1 MKNFELDSKIIWR
14 RSADIGIDQ
23 AFYPSFYK
31 DIIKRESFFK
41 ENFKV
46 EIANAD
52 VEKLKNIFIPLY
64 MEEVA
69 SREDFTLNKENII
82 SQITEKITKNNH
94 YKFLFVFDKE
104 EAVTAILF
112 SLKNNG
118 LYLAY
123 KANKKYFDKALSH
136 KATVSYWTE
145 KLIFEYGKE
154 CGVDFFSY
162 GKDSNPYFGKT
173 RIGLSLY
180 KIKTGMKPK
189 RPGSNSIFSTVGF
202 DEQAFKDKN
211 DPIIFFENPNGD
223 GFYQNCFLY
232 YPKDSLH
239 ESFVNE
245 FEVVSEWAGISF
257 GAIEC

>member
-1 MKNFELDSKIIWR
+1 MKIFELDSKITWR
-14 RSADIGIDQ
+14 RSAKIDIAQ

-31 DIIKRESFFK
+31 DIIKRENFFK

-46 EIANAD
+46 EIIDAEL
-52 VEKLKNIFIPLY
+52 EKLNNIFIPLY

-69 SREDFTLNKENII
+69 GRSDFTLDKEKI
-82 SQITEKITKNNH
+82 SSQLAEKITNNNN
-94 YKFLFVFDKE
+94 YKFLFVFDKN
-104 EAVTAILF
+104 EAVTAVLF

-123 KANKKYFDKALSH
+123 KANKKDFNKTLSH

-154 CGVDFFSY
+154 RGVSFFSY

-189 RPGSNSIFSTVGF
+189 KPAVNSAFSVRSF
-202 DEQAFKDKN
+202 DEQAIKDKN
-211 DPIIFFENPNGD
+211 EPVIFFSNPDEKNYYKD
-223 GFYQNCFLY
+223 CFLY
-232 YPKDSLH
+232 YPHGSIN
-239 ESFVNE
+239 ESYLKE
-245 FEVVSEWAGISF
+245 FEKIFEWSGIRMNF
-257 GAIEC
+257 CNY